1 MHSKKT
7 MYLYLQK
14 KKFYNLKW
22 REQLSK
28 VQFAIKIN
36 KKNGT
41 AAAVLAGRANQ
52 QQGTLK

>member
-14 KKFYNLKW
+14 KKLYNLKR